1 MGTSVDYGTVPHGT
15 IYQHITGGPGSAA
28 LVDVSWDCQGFATKL
43 QALQDLVDQAVRGIG
58 AAQQG
63 TAADA
68 ATHATM
74 ALIPWLG
81 DLVTAANGAAAQVS
95 EQAAFFAHTRDSMPA
110 PHEVPEVSFSQ
121 NPETWMADHAVEWLP
136 GIQTE
141 HERAQV
147 AAQQA
152 EQRARELMSGYQ
164 GASNE
169 NLAVRPHFPTAPA
182 VVFEVAPPAPGG
194 VGIGGANGGWS
205 THQRPAHSG
214 PAHPVLTYSALAH
227 SGPVAGEHGVS
238 VPPAA
243 TAPQLASGVHQ
254 VSAPA
259 PTVPQL
265 AGGYPNPG
273 EELMAGSDSARPA
286 AAAPFGPSP
295 ILAGSG
301 TAGGARLRGGSRL
314 SGGGGVGRSG
324 GFGPRPRAVLDPH
337 LGDSRLGSS
346 PGQGSTTHGSAEQ
359 AAEQASVGRAARGG
373 AGWADAPL
381 SATGGSGRAG
391 STEHRRPSYLIEQDT
406 NAIIGELP
414 RVAPP
419 VIGADKD
426 YR

>member
-43 QALQDLVDQAVRGIG
+43 QALQDRVDQAVRGIG

-63 TAADA
+63 AAADA

-95 EQAAFFAHTRDSMPA
+95 EQADFFAHTRDSMPA

-121 NPETWMADHAVEWLP
+121 DPGTWMADHAVEWLP

-194 VGIGGANGGWS
+194 GGIGGVDGGWN
-205 THQRPAHSG
+205 TLQRPAHSG
-214 PAHPVLTYSALAH
+214 PTHPVLEHSTLGHLTLAH
-227 SGPVAGEHGVS
+227 SGPAAGEHGVS
-238 VPPAA
+238 APPEA
-243 TAPQLASGVHQ
+243 TAAQLASGVHQ
-254 VSAPA
+254 LPA
-259 PTVPQL
+259 ASTSPQL
-265 AGGYPNPG
+265 AGGYLSPG
-273 EELMAGSDSARPA
+273 EELLAGSDSVRPA
-286 AAAPFGPSP
+286 VAAPFGPSP

-301 TAGGARLRGGSRL
+301 AASGDRIRSGSRL
-314 SGGGGVGRSG
+314 SGGGVSRDG
-324 GFGPRPRAVLDPH
+324 GFGPRPSTAQ
-337 LGDSRLGSS
+337 GGTGTGGTGTGSAGHGNT
-346 PGQGSTTHGSAEQ
+346 GQGSIEQ
-359 AAEQASVGRAARGG
+359 AKAGRAARGG
-373 AGWADAPL
+373 AGWAGAPL
-381 SATGGSGRAG
+381 GATGGSGRAG
-391 STEHRRPSYLIEQDT
+391 DTEHRRPSYLIEQDT
-406 NAIIGELP
+406 SAIVGELP

-419 VIGADKD
+419 VIGADED

>member
-15 IYQHITGGPGSAA
+15 IYRHITGGPGSAA

-43 QALQDLVDQAVRGIG
+43 QALQDLVDQAVRGVG

-121 NPETWMADHAVEWLP
+121 DPETWMADHAVEWLP

-141 HERAQV
+141 HERVQV

-259 PTVPQL
+259 PTVSQL

-301 TAGGARLRGGSRL
+301 AVGGDRIRSGSRS
-314 SGGGGVGRSG
+314 SGGGVSPAG
-324 GFGPRPRAVLDPH
+324 GFGPRPSTAFDSPRGEPH
-337 LGDSRLGSS
+337 PGSS
-346 PGQGSTTHGSAEQ
+346 PGPGSTGHGNTEQ
-359 AAEQASVGRAARGG
+359 AHAGRAARGG
-373 AGWADAPL
+373 PAWADAPFG
-381 SATGGSGRAG
+381 ATGGSGRAG
-391 STEHRRPSYLIEQDT
+391 GTEHRRPSYLIEQDT
-406 NAIIGELP
+406 SAIVGELP

-419 VIGADKD
+419 VIGAEED

>member
-43 QALQDLVDQAVRGIG
+43 QALQDLVDHAVGGIG

-81 DLVTAANGAAAQVS
+81 DIVTAANGMAARVS
-95 EQAAFFAHTRDSMPA
+95 EQADFFAYTRDSMPA
-110 PHEVPEVSFSQ
+110 PHQVPEVSFSQ
-121 NPETWMADHAVEWLP
+121 DPGTWMADHAVEWLP

-182 VVFEVAPPAPGG
+182 VVFEVAPPAPGSVG
-194 VGIGGANGGWS
+194 VGANGGWS
-205 THQRPAHSG
+205 THQRPAHSP

-238 VPPAA
+238 APPAV

-265 AGGYPNPG
+265 AGGYLNPG

-301 TAGGARLRGGSRL
+301 AVGGDRIRSGSRL
-314 SGGGGVGRSG
+314 SGGGVSRDG
-324 GFGPRPRAVLDPH
+324 GFGPRPSTAFDSPLGEPH
-337 LGDSRLGSS
+337 LGSS
-346 PGQGSTTHGSAEQ
+346 PSLGSTGHGSSEQ
-359 AAEQASVGRAARGG
+359 ANAGRAARGG
-373 AGWADAPL
+373 AGGWADAPL
-381 SATGGSGRAG
+381 GATGGSGRAG
-391 STEHRRPSYLIEQDT
+391 GTEHRRPSYLIEQDT
-406 NAIIGELP
+406 SAIVGELP
-414 RVAPP
+414 LVAPP
-419 VIGADKD
+419 VIGAEED